1 MASSKSNKTMMAS
14 NTKAAARPKT
24 ATPTKMVKK
33 ASVVATKGTT
43 AVKAKVTTSKP
54 ATKMAVKPST
64 KAKSAK
70 PSRRST
76 PKSK

>member
-1 MASSKSNKTMMAS
+1 
-14 NTKAAARPKT
+14 
-24 ATPTKMVKK
+24 
-33 ASVVATKGTT
+33 
-43 AVKAKVTTSKP
+43 VTTSKP